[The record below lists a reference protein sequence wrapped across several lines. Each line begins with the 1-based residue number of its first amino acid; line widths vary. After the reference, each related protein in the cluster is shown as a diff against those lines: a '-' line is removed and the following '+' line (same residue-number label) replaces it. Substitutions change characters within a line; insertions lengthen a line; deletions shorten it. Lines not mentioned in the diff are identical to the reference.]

1 MATIKQ
7 FMEAANNSIYTDE
20 ITSEASGLVATIAE
34 GLPLDTVIKE
44 LYQYSQ
50 ALSAMVLTKILH
62 LLYDEET
69 IEEMIE
75 DYGDQLA
82 QKMFEE
88 IDSFLQ
94 SEGN

>member
-1 MATIKQ
+1 MANIKN
-7 FMEAANNSIYTDE
+7 FMEAATDAIYTDE
-20 ITSEASGLVATIAE
+20 IIDEASGLVATIGE
-34 GLPLDTVIKE
+34 GLPLDTIIKE
-44 LYQYSQ
+44 LHQYSQ

-82 QKMFEE
+82 RKMFEE
-88 IDSFLQ
+88 IDQYLQ

>member
-20 ITSEASGLVATIAE
+20 ITSEASGLVATIGE
-34 GLPLDTVIKE
+34 GVDLETVISE
-44 LYQYSQ
+44 LHKYSQ

>member
-7 FMEAANNSIYTDE
+7 FMEAATDSIYTAE
-20 ITSEASGLVATIAE
+20 ITNEASGLVATIAE
-34 GLPLDTVIKE
+34 GVDLDTVIKE
-44 LYQYSQ
+44 LFQYSQ

-62 LLYDEET
+62 LLYDDNT

-82 QKMFEE
+82 QKMFSE

-94 SEGN
+94 EEGK